1 MIKPNYNVKDI
12 SEIIALNAVLR
23 DPDQLIAHLLTDSRK
38 IFDPSTTIFF
48 ALNAKRDAHQ
58 YIAPLYEIGVRCFVI
73 SQNQFDI
80 SIFPDANFIW
90 VEDSLAALQKLAAFH
105 RQQFKYPII
114 GITGSNG
121 KTIVKEW
128 LFYLLA
134 PDHNIIRSPKSYN
147 SQIGVP
153 LSVWKMIDNY
163 DLAIFEAGIS
173 KPAEMQKLEKII
185 EPTLGIL
192 TNISASHDEGFL
204 NREQKLQEKLKLF
217 KNAQTLI
224 VNSKYLDAI
233 SGVENIF
240 SWSFNQSADL
250 QVLDTI
256 TTNGHTTIKAIYE
269 NKNCCISIP
278 FSDQASIENA
288 VICWATLLQLKFD
301 QTLISQRMEKLSAVK
316 MRLELK
322 MGIHQTAIID
332 DSYNSDFSSLEIAI
346 DFLNQQNQYPNQTLI
361 LSDILQTGIPPA
373 QLYQQV
379 AQLVASKGINKFIGI
394 GEEISKYQD
403 YFKLEKWFFDDTK
416 SFLANFDRQ
425 LFKNETILLK
435 GARTFEFEHISKI
448 LTQKVHDTVLEIN
461 LNALIDNLNYY
472 KSKLQP
478 HVKMMAMVKA
488 FAYGSGSD
496 EIARILQHHKVDYLA
511 VAYADEGVA
520 LRQAGISLPIMVMS
534 PELSSFDVMV
544 SNLLEPEL
552 YNFRILAAFADY
564 LRTKKISSYPVH
576 IKLDTGMHRLGFMSS
591 EVDMLISFLKTHS
604 CLNVRS
610 ILSHLAAS
618 ESQEHEKYTL
628 RQVEVFNQ
636 ISTQI
641 SDSLGYPIIKHI
653 ANTAAISK
661 WPNAQ
666 FDMVRLGIGLY
677 GLASLASEKTVLQN
691 VATLKTTITQ
701 IKTLKKGDSVG
712 YGRSGVME
720 KDGEIAIV
728 KIGYA
733 DGYPRALGNG
743 CGKMSINGK
752 LAPTIGHICM
762 DMSMLDVTD
771 LEVNEGDDVNV
782 FGEEISVYDL
792 AKQLNTI
799 PYEIISNL
807 SQRIKRV
814 YFYE

>member
-1 MIKPNYNVKDI
+1 
-12 SEIIALNAVLR
+12 
-23 DPDQLIAHLLTDSRK
+23 
-38 IFDPSTTIFF
+38 
-48 ALNAKRDAHQ
+48 
-58 YIAPLYEIGVRCFVI
+58 
-73 SQNQFDI
+73 
-80 SIFPDANFIW
+80 
-90 VEDSLAALQKLAAFH
+90 
-105 RQQFKYPII
+105 
-114 GITGSNG
+114 
-121 KTIVKEW
+121 
-128 LFYLLA
+128 
-134 PDHNIIRSPKSYN
+134 
-147 SQIGVP
+147 
-153 LSVWKMIDNY
+153 
-163 DLAIFEAGIS
+163 
-173 KPAEMQKLEKII
+173 
-185 EPTLGIL
+185 
-192 TNISASHDEGFL
+192 
-204 NREQKLQEKLKLF
+204 
-217 KNAQTLI
+217 
-224 VNSKYLDAI
+224 
-233 SGVENIF
+233 
-240 SWSFNQSADL
+240 
-250 QVLDTI
+250 
-256 TTNGHTTIKAIYE
+256 
-269 NKNCCISIP
+269 
-278 FSDQASIENA
+278 
-288 VICWATLLQLKFD
+288 
-301 QTLISQRMEKLSAVK
+301 
-316 MRLELK
+316 
-322 MGIHQTAIID
+322 
-332 DSYNSDFSSLEIAI
+332 
-346 DFLNQQNQYPNQTLI
+346 
-361 LSDILQTGIPPA
+361 
-373 QLYQQV
+373 
-379 AQLVASKGINKFIGI
+379 
-394 GEEISKYQD
+394 
-403 YFKLEKWFFDDTK
+403 
-416 SFLANFDRQ
+416 
-425 LFKNETILLK
+425 
-435 GARTFEFEHISKI
+435 
-448 LTQKVHDTVLEIN
+448 
-461 LNALIDNLNYY
+461 
-472 KSKLQP
+472 
-478 HVKMMAMVKA
+478 
-488 FAYGSGSD
+488 
-496 EIARILQHHKVDYLA
+496 
-511 VAYADEGVA
+511 
-520 LRQAGISLPIMVMS
+520 
-534 PELSSFDVMV
+534 
-544 SNLLEPEL
+544 LEPEL